1 MRYRGEAPSVPAQLW
16 EDVGLSP
23 RADERGV
30 SPLTVLVQM
39 LQAGP
44 SPGAG
49 VGSAGSGGLH
59 SRSEHSSFATAGRAT
74 TPTVRVTLAGSSTNL
89 PCSAPSVPDYVP
101 GLGSPS
107 HVCTGTG
114 PAPATSAPR
123 LHATLGA
130 PQVDHMYDVPG
141 SCCPSQSTASGSGC
155 RSRTGPRPAVPASHS
170 SEAGGLHL
178 RLSYAPP
185 AGCGAPGVCG
195 ACSAAPRQATARD
208 ARSQQ
213 EPPRPKSV
221 QWLGW

>member
-1 MRYRGEAPSVPAQLW
+1 MRYRGEAPSVPAQMW
-16 EDVGLSP
+16 EDVGLSHS
-23 RADERGV
+23 AGERGV

-114 PAPATSAPR
+114 PTPATSAPGP
-123 LHATLGA
+123 HATLGA
-130 PQVDHMYDVPG
+130 PQVDHVYDLPG

-155 RSRTGPRPAVPASHS
+155 RSRTGPRPAVPAT
-170 SEAGGLHL
+170 AA
-178 RLSYAPP
+178 RP
-185 AGCGAPGVCG
+185 AGRICVCRMHHQLSVCGAPGVCG
-195 ACSAAPRQATARD
+195 GSSTAPRQATDRD
-208 ARSQQ
+208 ARSQH

>member
-114 PAPATSAPR
+114 PTPATSAPR

-155 RSRTGPRPAVPASHS
+155 RSRTGPRPAVPAT
-170 SEAGGLHL
+170 AA
-178 RLSYAPP
+178 RRQVAF
-185 AGCGAPGVCG
+185 AFVVCTTAVCGAPDVCG
-195 ACSAAPRQATARD
+195 ACSTAPRQATARD
-208 ARSQQ
+208 ARSQH